1 MKKALLTLALCAA
14 ASGPALA
21 QHWYG
26 AVDIGT
32 LNMRNTIYAD
42 PGSVTVSGGYRF
54 SPNLGAEAGVT
65 AIGDTTFVNNNGS
78 RTARQGDMRFLAVG
92 FLPINPNF
100 EFFGK
105 AGLGLHTARV
115 RGSGTYDGTTGPHT
129 TTNVIVGAGM
139 GGFQRT
145 QALIEIDR
153 VDLGQ
158 QLPGLDAIADIDMD
172 RLQAPGGGGADEI
185 TTAGFDGADAEQFG
199 AQRALFGMGDGHPG
213 WRQRAG
219 AGHDQPEST
228 EQNGSQKAQTEAAAG
243 RLCEFHASS
252 LMASR

>member
-1 MKKALLTLALCAA
+1 MKKALLTLTLCAA

-65 AIGDTTFVNNNGS
+65 AIGDTTFVDNNGS

-129 TTNVIVGAGM
+129 TTNVIVGGGIQLNFNQRFGM
-139 GGFQRT
+139 RIQY
-145 QALIEIDR
+145 EH
-153 VDLGQ
+153 LGKAKSSASDS
-158 QLPGLDAIADIDMD
+158 GADIS
-172 RLQAPGGGGADEI
+172 RVSVGGVLN
-185 TTAGFDGADAEQFG
+185 F
-199 AQRALFGMGDGHPG
+199 
-213 WRQRAG
+213 
-219 AGHDQPEST
+219 
-228 EQNGSQKAQTEAAAG
+228 
-243 RLCEFHASS
+243 
-252 LMASR
+252 

>member
-1 MKKALLTLALCAA
+1 MKKAFAALALCAV

-54 SPNLGAEAGVT
+54 SPYLGAEAGIT
-65 AIGDTTFVNNNGS
+65 AIGDTTYVNSNGS
-78 RTARQGDMRFLAVG
+78 RTARQGDTRLLAIG

-115 RGSGTYDGTTGPHT
+115 RGTGSYDGTTGPHT
-129 TTNVIVGAGM
+129 TTNVIVGAGIQVN
-139 GGFQRT
+139 FNQRF
-145 QALIEIDR
+145 
-153 VDLGQ
+153 G
-158 QLPGLDAIADIDMD
+158 M
-172 RLQAPGGGGADEI
+172 RLQYEHLGKAKSSESDPGAD
-185 TTAGFDGADAEQFG
+185 
-199 AQRALFGMGDGHPG
+199 L
-213 WRQRAG
+213 
-219 AGHDQPEST
+219 
-228 EQNGSQKAQTEAAAG
+228 
-243 RLCEFHASS
+243 
-252 LMASR
+252 SRVSVGGVLNF

>member
-1 MKKALLTLALCAA
+1 MKKALLTLALCTA

-32 LNMRNTIYAD
+32 LNMRDTIYAD

-115 RGSGTYDGTTGPHT
+115 RGTGTYDGTTGPHT
-129 TTNVIVGAGM
+129 TTNVIVGAGIQLN
-139 GGFQRT
+139 FNQRFGMRL
-145 QALIEIDR
+145 QYEH
-153 VDLGQ
+153 LGKSKSSESDS
-158 QLPGLDAIADIDMD
+158 GADIS
-172 RLQAPGGGGADEI
+172 RVSVGGVLN
-185 TTAGFDGADAEQFG
+185 F
-199 AQRALFGMGDGHPG
+199 
-213 WRQRAG
+213 
-219 AGHDQPEST
+219 
-228 EQNGSQKAQTEAAAG
+228 
-243 RLCEFHASS
+243 
-252 LMASR
+252 

>member
-1 MKKALLTLALCAA
+1 MKKALLTLALCTA

-32 LNMRNTIYAD
+32 LNMRDTIYAD

-65 AIGDTTFVNNNGS
+65 AIGDTTFVDNNGS

-105 AGLGLHTARV
+105 AGLGLHTTRV
-115 RGSGTYDGTTGPHT
+115 RGSGNYAGTLGPHT
-129 TTNVIVGAGM
+129 TTNVIVGAGIQLN
-139 GGFQRT
+139 FNQRFGMRI
-145 QALIEIDR
+145 QYEH
-153 VDLGQ
+153 LGKSKSSAS
-158 QLPGLDAIADIDMD
+158 DAGADIS
-172 RLQAPGGGGADEI
+172 RVSVGGMLN
-185 TTAGFDGADAEQFG
+185 F
-199 AQRALFGMGDGHPG
+199 
-213 WRQRAG
+213 
-219 AGHDQPEST
+219 
-228 EQNGSQKAQTEAAAG
+228 
-243 RLCEFHASS
+243 
-252 LMASR
+252 